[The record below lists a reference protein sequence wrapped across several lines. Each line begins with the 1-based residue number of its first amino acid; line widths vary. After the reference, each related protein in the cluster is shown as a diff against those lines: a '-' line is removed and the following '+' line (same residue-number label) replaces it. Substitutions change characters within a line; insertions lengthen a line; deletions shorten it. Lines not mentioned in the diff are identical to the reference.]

1 MSENTAAGME
11 SAPEPSSSST
21 YRLDAAASTFSV
33 QAFAGGL
40 LGGFAHNPTMAI
52 RDFVGEA
59 HFVPGTFAGASVR
72 LVVRARSLEL
82 VDEVSAKDRAEIER
96 VMRDDVLEVGAYPE
110 IVFAS
115 TSVTVTRAGVDR
127 AKARIVGD
135 LTLHGVTRKGLWISA
150 LVRADV
156 EGVRATGEFTL
167 KQTDYSIRLVSVAGG
182 VIKVKDELKFTFDL
196 LGRPAPSA

>member
-1 MSENTAAGME
+1 M
-11 SAPEPSSSST
+11 
-21 YRLDAAASTFSV
+21 